1 MRVLETTA
9 VYEKGVLK
17 PDEELDIPELERVK
31 VRIEV
36 EAVGTKA
43 GKYSMLDLIGVG
55 KELWESV
62 DVKAYLRG
70 KRESWDR

>member
-36 EAVGTKA
+36 SPPGKKT
-43 GKYSMLDLIGVG
+43 GKYSIMDLAGVG
-55 KELWESV
+55 KEIWEGIDAQEYV
-62 DVKAYLRG
+62 
-70 KRESWDR
+70 REERRSWER

>member
-36 EAVGTKA
+36 DVPGKKT

-55 KELWESV
+55 KELWERV
-62 DVKAYLRG
+62 DVKAYLREE
-70 KRESWDR
+70 RESWDR